1 MTLKI
6 HSGYQRDM
14 ELAEKIPGLDVVVGG
29 HTHSF
34 LYSASPNPSN
44 NIIEVA
50 KTKQNRVT
58 TILSG
63 PVPNHCE
70 QEQWQTGG
78 GCAGFC
84 LHQVPRQDQVSNCF
98 FSHRNCT
105 FFRLTFDDSGHLT
118 SWSGDPVLLDKN
130 VVEDAKVRIPES
142 NYSSGN

>member
-6 HSGYQRDM
+6 HSGYQRDI

-63 PVPNHCE
+63 PYPTIVNKSN
-70 QEQWQTGG
+70 G
-78 GCAGFC
+78 
-84 LHQVPRQDQVSNCF
+84 RQAAVVQAFAYTKYLGKIRCP
-98 FSHRNCT
+98 T
-105 FFRLTFDDSGHLT
+105 FFPQDLHFFQFDL
-118 SWSGDPVLLDKN
+118 
-130 VVEDAKVRIPES
+130 R
-142 NYSSGN
+142 